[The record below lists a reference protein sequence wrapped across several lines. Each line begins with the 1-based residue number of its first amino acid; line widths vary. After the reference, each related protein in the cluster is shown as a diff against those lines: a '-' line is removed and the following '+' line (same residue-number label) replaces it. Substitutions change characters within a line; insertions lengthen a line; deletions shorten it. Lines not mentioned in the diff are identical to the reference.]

1 MSISETGTNNDSI
14 QGIILLLREI
24 GFIKNGQ

>member
-1 MSISETGTNNDSI
+1 MSISETEINNGSI
-14 QGIILLLREI
+14 QEIILLLREV